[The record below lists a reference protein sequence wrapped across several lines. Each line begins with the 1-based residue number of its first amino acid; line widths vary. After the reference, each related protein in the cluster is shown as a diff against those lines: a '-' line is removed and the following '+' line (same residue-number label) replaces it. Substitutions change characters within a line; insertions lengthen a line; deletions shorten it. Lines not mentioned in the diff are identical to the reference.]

1 MRYIVLLIFCCLLL
15 APSIVLASPWLPEKG
30 KFKVSSSI
38 YITDDHALK
47 SFQQES
53 KVRAVIINAA
63 IARLN
68 QERYVFNHDPK
79 LTAEA
84 KANRNQMIDQEI
96 KNLKTDQ
103 SYMRLYYPKRQFSQM
118 LEYGVNDKYSLGFKV
133 ISVDEVNF
141 ITKHRTYDWFQL
153 FQKIKIYQNV
163 KYMFS
168 VQPSIMI
175 YKSPGCVDDIA
186 AEMRFL
192 FGKVKKCKWGK
203 TFNNIEFAHGVAG
216 GSQVFDLNYTTA
228 LESKR
233 GNILMFQSFNH
244 FQPKANKM
252 YQKTTLEQIS
262 IAKPFIIDNYGASK
276 KITLQAGYFYEFS
289 ISAAKLMNRGL
300 LIALWLEI

>member
-1 MRYIVLLIFCCLLL
+1 MRYIVLLIFCCLLE
-15 APSIVLASPWLPEKG
+15 PSIVLTSPWLPEKG
-30 KFKVSSSI
+30 KFKASSSI
-38 YITDDHALK
+38 YITDNEASK
-47 SFQQES
+47 AFKEES
-53 KVRAVIINAA
+53 KVSAVMINAA

-68 QERYVFNHDPK
+68 QERYHYNNDPN

-84 KANRNQMIDQEI
+84 KANRNKMIDQAI
-96 KNLKTDQ
+96 HNLKTDQ
-103 SYMRLYYPKRQFSQM
+103 SYMRRHYPKRQYSQM

-141 ITKHRTYDWFQL
+141 LNKHRTYDWFQL
-153 FQKIKIYQNV
+153 FQKIKIYQNR
-163 KYMFS
+163 KYMLS
-168 VQPSIMI
+168 VQPSIMV
-175 YKSPGCVDDIA
+175 YKSPGCSDDFA

-192 FGKVKKCKWGK
+192 FGKVKKHKWGK

-244 FQPKANKM
+244 FQPKADRI

-262 IAKPFIIDNYGASK
+262 IAKPFIIDNYGVSK

-289 ISAAKLMNRGL
+289 ISSAKLINRGL
-300 LIALWLEI
+300 LISLWLEM